1 MKANGPFLFH
11 LRSLTRSRARE
22 KQRISQLFKEIH
34 WSTWQTPIRITWH
47 QAPLKSSVDQALNK
61 KRKSQIRFMRN
72 FGAPR
77 IEICA
82 TRRHL
87 NLFFRSWVL
96 LRAKRHHTSDVTLH
110 CAQRI
115 FKTSSVTLV
124 QKKKLHQTLSL
135 FPRTSLLVSTSR
147 ALTSGLKK
155 KTELKHS
162 QSLFQFQWCSIT
174 HLLSYIHMEQ

>member
-1 MKANGPFLFH
+1 MHVGRRGKNVFWTHHLMRFSLFNHWKQTEWDFFLNPGSFGG
-11 LRSLTRSRARE
+11 TRVFC
-22 KQRISQLFKEIH
+22 K
-34 WSTWQTPIRITWH
+34 P
-47 QAPLKSSVDQALNK
+47 
-61 KRKSQIRFMRN
+61 
-72 FGAPR
+72 
-77 IEICA
+77 
-82 TRRHL
+82 
-87 NLFFRSWVL
+87 

-155 KTELKHS
+155 KNRTQTFPKFIPVPVV
-162 QSLFQFQWCSIT
+162 QYYTFAIIY
-174 HLLSYIHMEQ
+174 SYGAVDSKNQQGQIIKNTWNLNYCLNRPK